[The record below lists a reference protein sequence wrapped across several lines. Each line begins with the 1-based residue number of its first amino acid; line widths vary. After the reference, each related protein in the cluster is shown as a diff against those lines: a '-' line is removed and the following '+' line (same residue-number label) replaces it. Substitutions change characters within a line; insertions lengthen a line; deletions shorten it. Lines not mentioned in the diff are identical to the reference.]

1 MLLWHHDEF
10 PVIET
15 KIWENI
21 LTLGQVLILAQ
32 LILISDDLEVCTNH
46 L

>member
-10 PVIET
+10 PVIEN

-21 LTLGQVLILAQ
+21 LILGQVLILAQ